1 VTDPLRSEDTD
12 LATLRRLIDE
22 TLDGLA
28 WPVPFDLDALLEQ
41 ISARRGKR
49 ISLHPA
55 PLPADGPGGLVIE
68 REKDLV
74 IVFDVTLPPLQQE
87 HVIMHEAAHVLF
99 EHRGTSL
106 EDLTDDEMTEL
117 EPELVETAQ
126 RFAKRDGYSGVEEKV
141 AEIAAALMWLRAGAA
156 RSMVP
161 VPNRPRAVADANA
174 RFVAALMNRK
184 AGS

>member
-1 VTDPLRSEDTD
+1 MIHEDTD
-12 LATLRRLIDE
+12 VTTLQRLIGE
-22 TLDGLA
+22 TLDELD
-28 WPVPFDLDALLEQ
+28 WPVPFDLDGLLEQ

-49 ISLHPA
+49 ISLHAA
-55 PLPADGPGGLVIE
+55 PLPRDGAGGLVIE

-74 IVFDVTLPPLQQE
+74 IVFDETLPLLQQE

-106 EDLTDDEMTEL
+106 EDLTDEKLTEL

-126 RFAKRDGYSGVEEKV
+126 RFAERDGYSGVEEKV
-141 AEIAAALMWLRAGAA
+141 AEIAAALMWIRAGAA
-156 RSMVP
+156 RSLVP
-161 VPNRPRAVADANA
+161 APNRSEAVVAANA

-184 AGS
+184 ASS